1 MLPNC
6 PLGRSSCAKESA
18 VANQACFR
26 ACPWP
31 RCLTALKPPFL
42 RSAGRAGTISGMQL
56 QARGSLPG
64 AFSLH
69 SSIFV
74 SMRHPRT
81 RNSSLLVMCKIISQ
95 CRCIP
100 FRFVDDAR
108 SPSSVQVLLITSSG
122 GNGWVFP
129 KGGWELDETAESAAL
144 RETVEEG
151 GVRGDLDPAVLG
163 AYPYSNRKTSP
174 TRKGCI
180 AHMYAM
186 SVREELSVWPESHS
200 RERCWV
206 CTFTTCYSWILHA
219 YTWSPEL
226 TIHLAWHKTN

>member
-1 MLPNC
+1 MLSSV
-6 PLGRSSCAKESA
+6 PLAQMSYSTEASIPEVSRQGRDNQRYAATGERL
-18 VANQACFR
+18 VAGCVFA
-26 ACPWP
+26 
-31 RCLTALKPPFL
+31 
-42 RSAGRAGTISGMQL
+42 S
-56 QARGSLPG
+56 
-64 AFSLH
+64 H

-74 SMRHPRT
+74 SMRHPRA
-81 RNSSLLVMCKIISQ
+81 RNSSLLVMCKIVSQ

-206 CTFTTCYSWILHA
+206 CTITTCYSWILHA